1 MIDSMGLPIL
11 EGVKTRETMRGGR
24 AAGDAFRRS
33 GDVPGRPT
41 PVEKGPPERLYSAQG
56 NGADPGTGV
65 TVNYEE
71 IPHEASDD
79 AIGPDHHGSD
89 TCPLGGRCVGSSGWW
104 KLERQPRLAELF
116 SARAP
121 PRPPPNT
128 PPPPTTR

>member
-79 AIGPDHHGSD
+79 AIGSDHHGND
-89 TCPLGGRCVGSSGWW
+89 TRPLGGRCVGSRGRR
-104 KLERQPRLAELF
+104 KLEWQPALAGGL
-116 SARAP
+116 SAPAAPRAAP
-121 PRPPPNT
+121 
-128 PPPPTTR
+128 